1 MELGCSRHKNTLTCG
16 VVRMYD
22 GPSVSSPMIKE
33 FVGDNSFGGT
43 YILSGGRYM
52 TISLTAYRL
61 VVKSARFRF
70 SFRPDEI
77 EGN

>member
-1 MELGCSRHKNTLTCG
+1 MKLGCSRHNNNSTCG
-16 VVRMYD
+16 AVRMYD

-43 YILSGGRYM
+43 NIVSGGRYM

-61 VVKSARFRF
+61 VVQSARFIF
-70 SFRPDEI
+70 TFRAERKH
-77 EGN
+77 GN